1 MSRKQGDRVGQS
13 RMGPTRWGCDSGAG
27 CCALLNVTGIPYT
40 GRSRFAG
47 PSTYVSG
54 RPHPVGMRPSAR
66 AEGSLRSNGVPTGLL
81 LARVAARLR
90 HIARKMSFHFKEEA
104 A

>member
-13 RMGPTRWGCDSGAG
+13 RGPTWWGCDSGAG
-27 CCALLNVTGIPYT
+27 CCAPFNVAGIPYP

-47 PSTYVSG
+47 PSSNASG
-54 RPHPVGMRPSAR
+54 RPLTEGMRPSAS
-66 AEGSLRSNGVPTGLL
+66 ASSLRHAVCGIPNHV
-81 LARVAARLR
+81 
-90 HIARKMSFHFKEEA
+90 KEEA

>member
-13 RMGPTRWGCDSGAG
+13 RGPTRWGCDSGAG

-47 PSTYVSG
+47 PSTNVSG
-54 RPHPVGMRPSAR
+54 RPHPVGMRPSA
-66 AEGSLRSNGVPTGLL
+66 S
-81 LARVAARLR
+81 AARLR

>member
-13 RMGPTRWGCDSGAG
+13 SGPIWWGCDSGAG
-27 CCALLNVTGIPYT
+27 CCAPLNVSGIPYA

-47 PSTYVSG
+47 PSSNASG
-54 RPHPVGMRPSAR
+54 RPHFVGMRPSAG
-66 AEGSLRSNGVPTGLL
+66 AAILRH
-81 LARVAARLR
+81 AARK
-90 HIARKMSFHFKEEA
+90 IPFHFKEEA

>member
-13 RMGPTRWGCDSGAG
+13 RMGPTRWG
-27 CCALLNVTGIPYT
+27 CALLNVTGIPYT

-47 PSTYVSG
+47 PSTNVSG
-54 RPHPVGMRPSAR
+54 RPHPVGMRPSA
-66 AEGSLRSNGVPTGLL
+66 S
-81 LARVAARLR
+81 AARLR

>member
-13 RMGPTRWGCDSGAG
+13 RGPTWWGCDSGAG
-27 CCALLNVTGIPYT
+27 CCALLNVPGIPYT

-47 PSTYVSG
+47 PSTSVSG
-54 RPHPVGMRPSAR
+54 RPLTEGMQPSAS
-66 AEGSLRSNGVPTGLL
+66 AEGSLRNNGVPTGLL
-81 LARVAARLR
+81 LARDASSLRHAARR
-90 HIARKMSFHFKEEA
+90 NPFHDNEEA